1 MSPPTCI
8 THKWPLTTTSFLVI
22 FFNRQVLTRLLAEG
36 KTLEASAAAGAKHR
50 GRNASI
56 AAKGLPA
63 ARTDSVLG
71 WACALLDSH
80 FTRLAIGGSADA
92 KLVGALKALKK
103 ATREEAECCELLGE
117 VRSLVEEVGRRRA
130 AAVAEEAR
138 RCPSREL
145 FALRVLSF

>member
-1 MSPPTCI
+1 MYNILQI
-8 THKWPLTTTSFLVI
+8 TDNKHHVV
-22 FFNRQVLTRLLAEG
+22 FFVFFFFIYQVLTRLLAEG
-36 KTLEASAAAGAKHR
+36 KTLEASSAAGAKPR

-92 KLVGALKALKK
+92 NLVGALKALKK

-117 VRSLVEEVGRRRA
+117 VQSLVEEVGRRHA
-130 AAVAEEAR
+130 AAAAAAEAR
-138 RCPSREL
+138 RRPSREL
-145 FALRVLSF
+145 FTLRVLSF

>member
-1 MSPPTCI
+1 MTNNQ
-8 THKWPLTTTSFLVI
+8 H
-22 FFNRQVLTRLLAEG
+22 FFHPFFFQVLTRLLAEG
-36 KTLEASAAAGAKHR
+36 KTLESSAAGAKPR

-92 KLVGALKALKK
+92 NLVGALKALKK
-103 ATREEAECCELLGE
+103 ATRGEAECCELLGE
-117 VRSLVEEVGRRRA
+117 VRSLVEEVGRRHA
-130 AAVAEEAR
+130 AAAEEEAR
-138 RCPSREL
+138 RRPSREL
-145 FALRVLSF
+145 FTLRVLSF